1 MPFWKKRKPKLD
13 PPKTGPDFSDVDSL
27 AKAQKLCDEGTL
39 EKLYLMPLDFGGQDI
54 PPNILYVPVGIA
66 AIKHNI
72 DTNIIGPLAQS
83 GDIAQYA
90 AEPEYRGDSFI
101 PMAINI
107 RAWDPKEFN
116 TQVNV
121 WGEALERE
129 TQT

>member
-1 MPFWKKRKPKLD
+1 MSFWKKRKPKLA
-13 PPKTGPDFSDVDSL
+13 PPTTGPDFSDVDSL
-27 AKAQKLCDEGTL
+27 AKAQKLCADGTL

-66 AIKHNI
+66 DIKHGI
-72 DTNIIGPLAQS
+72 DTNVIGPLAADGS
-83 GDIAQYA
+83 ITQYA

-107 RAWDPKEFN
+107 RAWEPREFN
-116 TQVNV
+116 TQINI

-129 TQT
+129 DQM